1 MKNNKKFKMKRLFI
15 GLMVLSLA
23 FTSCEEFLDEYST
36 IGLSADKLTDINAMN
51 SLNAGAY
58 NDMRG
63 FYAYQHMIT
72 TTLMRDVAIRRSA
85 NWTPFYKWTNS
96 GIPGMFTSNSYSN
109 GYRALNKINTV
120 LNADIDNMYGSNAEK
135 ASAKGDAFFLRAAV
149 YFQLNNY
156 FTHPTTGKSVPLVL
170 TVLGTNDRVSLAS
183 SDEIKSQIESDIEAA
198 RTNLAIGE
206 GITSHAAATAMAAR
220 IYFYHGKYDLAYER
234 ANEVISSG
242 KFSLEANVAD
252 IYTKGSGSS
261 EVIYAVIH
269 NSSEQTFGPAQIG
282 FNNHQADDQL
292 GTTSLNPN
300 GLIGQLRT
308 ADPTDKRFADL
319 MSEGDGR
326 VYLGGKWPTNSVDYV
341 ALRLAEMHLTRAE
354 ANIMVNNA
362 VTADDVA
369 DVNALIS
376 RAGAAT
382 TVAGTPTKT
391 EMLEIIF
398 NERSK
403 ELYNEWG
410 DRFLNTRRLQKGI
423 VNENGS
429 GQISHAT
436 YSQILYYP
444 LPINEVEIH
453 NLQ

>member
-1 MKNNKKFKMKRLFI
+1 
-15 GLMVLSLA
+15 
-23 FTSCEEFLDEYST
+23 
-36 IGLSADKLTDINAMN
+36 
-51 SLNAGAY
+51 
-58 NDMRG
+58 
-63 FYAYQHMIT
+63 
-72 TTLMRDVAIRRSA
+72 
-85 NWTPFYKWTNS
+85 
-96 GIPGMFTSNSYSN
+96 
-109 GYRALNKINTV
+109 
-120 LNADIDNMYGSNAEK
+120 
-135 ASAKGDAFFLRAAV
+135 
-149 YFQLNNY
+149 

-183 SDEIKSQIESDIEAA
+183 SSEIVTQIESDIEAA

-261 EVIYAVIH
+261 EVIYSIIH

-292 GTTSLNPN
+292 GTTSLNSN
-300 GLIGQLRT
+300 GVIGQLRA

-319 MSEGDGR
+319 MSEGDGL

-369 DVNALIS
+369 DVNAIIN

-382 TVAGTPTKT
+382 SVVGTPNKT

-429 GQISHAT
+429 GQISYST

-444 LPINEVEIH
+444 LPVNEVEIH